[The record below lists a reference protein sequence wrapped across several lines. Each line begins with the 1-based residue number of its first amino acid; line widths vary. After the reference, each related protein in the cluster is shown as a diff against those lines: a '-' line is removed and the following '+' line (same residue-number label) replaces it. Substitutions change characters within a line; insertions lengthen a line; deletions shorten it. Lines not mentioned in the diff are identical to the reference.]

1 MNKLIFVIFII
12 FFVGCKDY
20 QQVVCTGVK
29 GFNINK
35 INQQGLDAN
44 VILGI
49 KNPNQTSFSIY
60 KSEFEIKYGGLNL
73 GKAVLAKKVHINANT
88 EEAYSFNLK
97 SNLKD
102 VNLIEVMGLLLNGG
116 KGMMEVKGDIVA
128 GKFFF
133 KKRFPVNVSER
144 IKLNN

>member
-49 KNPNQTSFSIY
+49 KNPNQTGFSIY

-73 GKAVLAKKVHINANT
+73 GKAVLEKKVHINANT

-97 SNLKD
+97 SNLKN

>member
-1 MNKLIFVIFII
+1 MNKLIAVIFIC
-12 FFVGCKDY
+12 FVVGCKDY

-29 GFNINK
+29 GFKINK

-49 KNPNQTSFSIY
+49 KNSNQTGFSIY

-88 EEAYSFNLK
+88 EGTYSFNLK
-97 SNLKD
+97 SNFKD
-102 VNLIEVMGLLLNGG
+102 VNLMEVMGLLLNGG
-116 KGMMEVKGDIVA
+116 KGLVEVKGYIVA

-144 IKLNN
+144 INLNN

>member
-1 MNKLIFVIFII
+1 MNKLIAVIFI
-12 FFVGCKDY
+12 FFVVGCKNY

-29 GFNINK
+29 GFKINK

-73 GKAVLAKKVHINANT
+73 GKAVLAKKVRINANT
-88 EEAYSFNLK
+88 EDEYSFNLK
-97 SNLKD
+97 SNFKD
-102 VNLIEVMGLLLNGG
+102 INLMEVMGLLLNGG

-128 GKFFF
+128 GKFYF
-133 KKRFPVNVSER
+133 KKRFPVNVTER
-144 IKLNN
+144 MNLNN

>member
-1 MNKLIFVIFII
+1 MNKLIAVIFI
-12 FFVGCKDY
+12 FLVVGCKEY

-29 GFNINK
+29 GFKINK

-44 VILGI
+44 IILGI
-49 KNPNQTSFSIY
+49 KNPNQIGFSIY
-60 KSEFEIKYGGLNL
+60 KSAFEIKYGGLNL

-88 EEAYSFNLK
+88 EDEYSFNLK
-97 SNLKD
+97 SNFKD
-102 VNLIEVMGLLLNGG
+102 INLMEVMGLLLNGG

-133 KKRFPVNVSER
+133 KKRFPVNITER
-144 IKLNN
+144 MNLYN